1 MHTTLPSF
9 ACSSV
14 SAVDYTDDK
23 LVDEQLKHDG
33 ESSHSED
40 NDGRNQNYDADMVS
54 NFLGF
59 FQYEILTYLKSL

>member
-14 SAVDYTDDK
+14 SAVDYADGK
-23 LVDEQLKHDG
+23 LVAEQLEHDG
-33 ESSHSED
+33 ESSDSED

-59 FQYEILTYLKSL
+59 FQYESLTYLKSL